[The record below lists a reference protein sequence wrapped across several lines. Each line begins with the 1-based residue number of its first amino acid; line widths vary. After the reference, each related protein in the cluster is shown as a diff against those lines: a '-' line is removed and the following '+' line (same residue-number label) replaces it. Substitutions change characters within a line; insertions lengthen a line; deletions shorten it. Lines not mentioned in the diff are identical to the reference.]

1 RVTAKERAIENDKFT
16 MRLFLIRLGFVGK
29 EYKAARRI
37 LLRNLTGNP
46 SFKNGQRSQN
56 DEVPHDEE

>member
-1 RVTAKERAIENDKFT
+1 